1 MSASDQES
9 AADSGEPHTHTP
21 HSFVGTTIH
30 FLMDI
35 FVGCI
40 KEPSSETEEQRS
52 ATRDRGRER
61 GRGGGRGQERGK
73 GQGMALEFTAT
84 PNDTHSG

>member
-1 MSASDQES
+1 MLLFQVSHI
-9 AADSGEPHTHTP
+9 HTN

-40 KEPSSETEEQRS
+40 TELSSEVEEQRS
-52 ATRDRGRER
+52 ATRDRGRGR
-61 GRGGGRGQERGK
+61 GRGGGKERERGK
-73 GQGMALEFTAT
+73 GQGMALEFADT
-84 PNDTHSG
+84 PNDAHPG